1 MVMPNFQETIL
12 LLLEKLNRWF
22 NRVTYPSL
30 ARIVLMVYNMRRST
44 GDSIHENE
52 VYNMQLYIGNNI
64 KRLRKQKGITQ
75 ETLAE
80 RMHVSIAAV
89 SKWERNEALPDI
101 SMVLPLASYFG
112 VSTDELLGLDAVKTE
127 ERIQEIINERNRL
140 CALGKE
146 REAFDLIV
154 AAYEEFPNDWRIVEE
169 YMWKLYYDP
178 NCEEPYGY
186 EVHKEELY
194 RLCDRV
200 QDECT
205 IDHVRYSALSILGGL
220 YALDGR
226 LDKAI
231 ETAKRFPTLL
241 HTQEKELQGCYE
253 KGSEEWW
260 SYTRAGLAEFTE
272 YLMVDIRNMAL
283 ATEDPHESIRI
294 LKKAIALIELL
305 FDDGDFCFWNYHLA
319 ELHIWIAHR
328 YVRICDLDAALEN
341 FEKGL
346 QYAKAY
352 DDLPQTT
359 AHTSFL
365 VRGNVFDASKINSGT
380 EENEVAR
387 ELGYLLQSGS
397 YQKLKDMPQMQAI
410 IAKYE
415 PFAGKKK
422 DFS

>member
-1 MVMPNFQETIL
+1 
-12 LLLEKLNRWF
+12 
-22 NRVTYPSL
+22 
-30 ARIVLMVYNMRRST
+30 
-44 GDSIHENE
+44 
-52 VYNMQLYIGNNI
+52 MQLYIGDNI
-64 KRLRKQKGITQ
+64 KRLRRQKGITQ

-112 VSTDELLGLDAVKTE
+112 VSTDELLGLDAAKTE
-127 ERIQEIINERNRL
+127 ERIQEIMNERNRL
-140 CALGKE
+140 CALGKGH
-146 REAFDLIV
+146 EAFDLIV

-169 YMWKLYYDP
+169 YMWKLNYDP
-178 NCEEPYGY
+178 NCVEPYGN

-194 RLCDRV
+194 RLCERV
-200 QDECT
+200 LDECT
-205 IDHVRYSALSILGGL
+205 FDRVRYSALSILGGL
-220 YALDGR
+220 YSVDGR

-241 HTQEKELQGCYE
+241 HTQEKELQNCYE
-253 KGSEEWW
+253 KGSKEWW
-260 SYTRAGLAEFTE
+260 TYTRDGLMEFAE

-305 FDDGDFCFWNYHLA
+305 FDDGDFYFWNYHLA
-319 ELHIWIAHR
+319 EIHIWVAHR
-328 YVRICDLDAALEN
+328 YVRVHDLDAAFEN

-352 DDLPQTT
+352 DDLPQT
-359 AHTSFL
+359 AVHTSFL
-365 VRGNVFDASKINSGT
+365 VRGNVFDARNINSGT
-380 EENEVAR
+380 EENDVAR
-387 ELGYLLQSGS
+387 ELGYLLQSSS
-397 YQKLKDMPQMQAI
+397 YQELKDASQMQAI
-410 IAKYE
+410 IAKYQA
-415 PFAGKKK
+415 FAGKKE